1 MGQLV
6 SSAIAGPVW
15 GILATRKILD
25 RRIILTIC
33 TVAQGIATGTMW
45 YFMKNV
51 PMQLVLRCINGMR
64 LAGLRPIA
72 NSIVG
77 DRFDD
82 TTRGQ
87 YFGIIMMALQ
97 ASTAT
102 VSILV
107 TVTSEWCLWGPQRL
121 ENCPEQPADCNSET
135 PECTCGGLWGWQ
147 MSFITVGV
155 LTALLGPVLLKLLN
169 APPVAESDGGKASSG
184 GVSGEFWA
192 LVALLKRCT
201 FCVLVFQGCFGLIP
215 WKAFDFRTFFFETA
229 GLGKTE
235 AATVNSSG
243 GFAAAAG
250 SAIGGWIGDTLNR
263 CWPLH
268 GRVLAAE
275 ISVYGGI
282 PFAYFT
288 FYATTPAEEWA
299 FIYYLS
305 LTVGL
310 GLVASWTPG
319 ACNNPI
325 LSSLA
330 APNERALILSWQAS
344 LEGAIGALG
353 SVIFTQLIAIMGYD
367 PCCNNQCNTC
377 DNPCG
382 DADQNKQIAGL
393 ALVLTSCIPWLICGG
408 LYSCLHCTYP
418 GDLRNIETMR
428 MQKAGLGTELADA
441 S

>member
-1 MGQLV
+1 MG
-6 SSAIAGPVW
+6 AICSVMQG
-15 GILATRKILD
+15 LAT
-25 RRIILTIC
+25 
-33 TVAQGIATGTMW
+33 ATMW
-45 YFMKNV
+45 VFMKNYW
-51 PMQLVLRCINGMR
+51 MLLLLRAFNGMS
-64 LAGLRPIA
+64 LAGLRPTA

-82 TTRGQ
+82 ASRGQ

-97 ASTAT
+97 GGTAA
-102 VSILV
+102 VSIAV
-107 TVTSEWCLWGPQRL
+107 TVTSEFCYWGPQRF
-121 ENCPEQPADCNSET
+121 ESCPEAPGY
-135 PECTCGGLWGWQ
+135 PECLPQDPCDCDGLIGWQ
-147 MSFITVGV
+147 LSFIVVGA
-155 LTALLGPVLLKLLN
+155 LTMLLGPVLLMSLK
-169 APPVAESDGGKASSG
+169 APPVAESEEKGGG
-184 GVSGEFWA
+184 GVGQEF
-192 LVALLKRCT
+192 VALLQLLKRPT
-201 FCVLVFQGCFGLIP
+201 FSVLVFQGCFGLIP
-215 WKAFDFRTFFFETA
+215 WRAFDFRVFFFETA
-229 GLGKTE
+229 GLDK
-235 AATVNSSG
+235 AQSAIVNSSG
-243 GFAAAAG
+243 GFAAAIG
-250 SAIGGWIGDTLNR
+250 SAFGGWIGDTLNR

-330 APNERALILSWQAS
+330 APDERALILSWQAS